1 MNNTLPRVRAGQPVT
16 DDGSCWRSIAERQQA
31 LIDRDSDSE
40 RLRAMYATQQVAY
53 FSQQPGYTAGA
64 VEAMDAG
71 DPHPGPVQMYFPEP
85 VRVSGWLLFV
95 AGVMC
100 GAVACAW
107 VML

>member
-1 MNNTLPRVRAGQPVT
+1 MSTTHQTYLANTAADESVPAPY
-16 DDGSCWRSIAERQQA
+16 QQ
-31 LIDRDSDSE
+31 LHRIPE
-40 RLRAMYATQQVAY
+40 
-53 FSQQPGYTAGA
+53 PGYTAGA

-71 DPHPGPVQMYFPEP
+71 DPKPERT
-85 VRVSGWLLFV
+85 VYYRVIDRDLTPRWLLFV